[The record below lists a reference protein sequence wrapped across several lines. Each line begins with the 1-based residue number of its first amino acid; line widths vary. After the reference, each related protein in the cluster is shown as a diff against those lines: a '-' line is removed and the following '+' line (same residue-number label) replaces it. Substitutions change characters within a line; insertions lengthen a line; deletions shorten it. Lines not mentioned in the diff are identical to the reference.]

1 VNLLEASVE
10 GPVMEQITRAD
21 EALSQ
26 KIQDLVFVF
35 DNLIDIDD
43 RGMQELLRNVQSDR
57 LLLALKGADDELKAK
72 IFKNMSQRAAEMLKD
87 DLEAKGPVKLSEVEA
102 AQKEILQAARK
113 LAEAGTIS
121 LGGKGGD
128 QYV

>member
-1 VNLLEASVE
+1 
-10 GPVMEQITRAD
+10 MEQITRAD

-35 DNLIDIDD
+35 DNLIEVDD

-87 DLEAKGPVKLSEVEA
+87 DLEAKGPVRLSEVEA
-102 AQKEILQAARK
+102 AQKEILLAARK